1 MAGRA
6 DLTRRAGAPR
16 ILGKLP
22 LLTGAALCFKA
33 RKHFA
38 APQTGGGSGSSAG
51 VEAYPEPR
59 LTSSL
64 YPTYARADIAFSRGE
79 GPWLYAENG
88 ERYLDF
94 TSGVA
99 VLALGHSHPHLVEAL
114 RAAAEGP
121 WHVSNLFRVPQA
133 ERLAEKLVRA
143 TFADLVFFA
152 NSGAEAMECAIKTA
166 RKHHAANGAP
176 SRYRLITFEGAFHG
190 RTLATIAAGGNPK
203 YIEGFGPPVA
213 GFDQAP
219 FADLD
224 AVEALITPE
233 TAGVL
238 LEPVQGEGGL
248 RVFPPEF
255 LRRLRALCDARG
267 LLLVLDEVQC
277 GIGRTGKFLACEHA
291 GVTPDIVALAKGL
304 GGGFPIGA
312 CIATREAAKG
322 MTAGAHGSTFG
333 GNPLAASIGSAV
345 LDVVLSED
353 FLDRVAQ
360 LGVILRKRLTA
371 LAATWPDII
380 ADVRGEGLMFGLK
393 THTPN
398 GEFVA
403 AARAEKLLTVV
414 AGDNVVR
421 LLPPLIIDE
430 EHIAEAVQRLD
441 AACARLAAPA
451 MQKGAA

>member
-1 MAGRA
+1 MISVR
-6 DLTRRAGAPR
+6 
-16 ILGKLP
+16 
-22 LLTGAALCFKA
+22 
-33 RKHFA
+33 
-38 APQTGGGSGSSAG
+38 
-51 VEAYPEPR
+51 VETNPEPR

-79 GPWLYAENG
+79 GPWLFAENG
-88 ERYLDF
+88 DRYLDF

-99 VLALGHSHPHLVEAL
+99 VLALGHNHPHLVGAL
-114 RAAAEGP
+114 RAAAEAP

-166 RKHHAANGAP
+166 RKYHAANGAS

-203 YIEGFGPPVA
+203 YIEGFGPPVD
-213 GFDQAP
+213 GFDQVP
-219 FADLD
+219 FADFD
-224 AVEALITPE
+224 AVEAAITHE

-248 RVFPPEF
+248 RVFPSDF
-255 LRRLRALCDARG
+255 LRRVRALCDARG

-277 GIGRTGKFLACEHA
+277 GVGRTGKFLACEHA

-312 CIATREAAKG
+312 CLATREAAKG

-333 GNPLAASIGSAV
+333 GNPLAASVGEAV
-345 LDVVLSED
+345 LDVVLAD
-353 FLDRVAQ
+353 GFLDRVAR
-360 LGVILRKRLTA
+360 LGVLLRERLTA
-371 LAATWPDII
+371 LAATWPDVI

-393 THTPN
+393 THAPN
-398 GEFVA
+398 GEFAA
-403 AARAEKLLTVV
+403 AARAEKLLTVL

-421 LLPPLIIDE
+421 LLPPLIINE
-430 EHIAEAVQRLD
+430 EHIVD
-441 AACARLAAPA
+441 AARRLESACSRLAAPVA
-451 MQKGAA
+451 RKGAA